1 MENRCLFCY
10 AIIPEGRQ
18 VCPRCMNYYLQ
29 DRLEPALP
37 PDEQKKE
44 RSITMTK
51 EDIIRKLTSRK
62 FWAAIVGFVTGLLI
76 YLGKSEAETA
86 QIGALIMSA
95 ASVVAYIVGEGL
107 IDAAREHGD
116 NYYLAEETKP
126 PEQIDD

>member
-29 DRLEPALP
+29 NRLEPALP
-37 PDEQKKE
+37 QDEPKKE
-44 RSITMTK
+44 RSATMTK

-107 IDAAREHGD
+107 IDAAREKGD
-116 NYYLAEETKP
+116 TYIIPDEEAHP
-126 PEQIDD
+126 PEE